1 MHASSLNL
9 RSSLKLLLVIL
20 VAAVAVTLPTMLVA
34 QGYFGT
40 VSGTLTDSSGAIVQ
54 GAHVTLEDEQKG
66 YKFTTTSDNSGRY
79 LFASIPPGTY
89 SVAAE
94 MKGFEKTVIDH
105 IKLNVSENPTANL
118 ILRVAT
124 SKETVRVEAQAQ
136 TIATEDAVTGQVVD
150 RRFINDLPLIN
161 RSVMNLTYL
170 APGVTDADDQCSEVQ
185 GCTGTNF
192 IINGSRTSGADVL
205 LDGASATNF
214 EPNGGITQVTYLPSP
229 EAVEEYKL
237 QQSNFSAEYGFSG
250 ASVVNMVTRS
260 GTNSFHGSVYD
271 FVRNTIGDANDWFND
286 RAGVPIAQLHRH
298 NFGATIGGPIIKN
311 RTFFFFDYEGVR
323 ASNPT
328 THTAGVPST
337 LERTGD
343 FGEICAANGGTF
355 DSTGMCSA
363 TAGQLWDP
371 YSVGPNSYS
380 SADGGPVRNTFI
392 PYNNLANYISP
403 GSPNLPANLQPAPGV
418 KGNLIDPVA
427 LKVLNLFPAANN
439 PAQGIYNNWIASG
452 ATRNPNDQFDVKIDH
467 RFNDKNLLS
476 GRYSQQWSSSIGFD
490 CFKTL
495 IDPCGHGPDK
505 STSHV
510 FTLNDAYTF
519 SPTLLLTTTLGFT
532 RGAFHRLA
540 YNSSLGSD
548 PLGTLGFPSYLK
560 SNGFNGVPALLI
572 SDYVGADFANAGND
586 PYGNYKQGQD
596 TGQLTVLLSKIHG
609 PHELKVGFEGRL
621 HQQNYIQTN
630 APLGYFQFD
639 NRGSSLCSQPGITT
653 TCADTANANNSSGG
667 DSMAS
672 FLMGQ
677 MMGPGGYY
685 EIQFQP
691 ATQNYQYAWFA
702 QDNWK
707 ITPKL
712 TLNLGLRYDVS
723 LPRTD
728 KFNHQDW
735 FNPNAVN
742 PLNNGS
748 ISYTDPLTGQPVTR
762 PLLGGE
768 VFATPNQRTNYVTD
782 WSNIQPRLGFAY
794 QFEQKMVVRGG
805 YGIYYGQSRSGASG
819 VVPWGSAGFD
829 EYTNVITTFNSDRTT
844 PYLHLSNPFPNG
856 LNQPAGSSLGLLN
869 DVGFGANG
877 PLRIAAANRSP
888 QEQTWTFG
896 IERQLPANIVV
907 SADYIGKKGT
917 HLPFAGSSYYFDIL
931 GPWVEQYAGNTPQMN
946 ALTSNVANPFYPK
959 IITNPNSSLAQPT
972 IPGYQLELPYPQFTS
987 VFTDDQLNANSIY
1000 HGLQLTAKKAFSNG
1014 LEFLVNYTWSKSI
1027 DDSSTSDDNVTW
1039 TGSFS
1044 SQQDPNKPWLER
1056 SLSTFDIPSV
1066 LKFSYS
1072 YNLPFGRGKTLFG
1085 NMPRVLDAVV
1095 GGWRINGIWQ
1105 IASGRPMTLAVAGGG
1120 TPIPTYGAQRPNITG
1135 KLKRNYGSRTDPSGH
1150 GWVDQFF
1157 GDPNTAPTTDSNGN
1171 TVPGDI
1177 LNIPAPFTMGNARR
1191 AIADVRTPLL
1201 FASDMSLIKEFLLSS
1216 VHEGVHLELRLEAQ
1230 NAFNHPTF
1238 SVASPNYGGYGT
1250 QGVGDPSFGVI
1261 TSMSPIGPRQAQL
1274 AVKISF

>member
-1 MHASSLNL
+1 MHAPTSIHRNQRGLFPAL
-9 RSSLKLLLVIL
+9 FMVVALLLP
-20 VAAVAVTLPTMLVA
+20 AVLLG

-40 VSGTLTDSSGAIVQ
+40 VSGVLSDATGAVVQ
-54 GAHVTLEDEQKG
+54 GAKVTLLDEEKG
-66 YKFTTTSDNSGRY
+66 YKFTTTSDTNGRY

-89 SVAAE
+89 SVTAE
-94 MKGFEKTVIDH
+94 AKGFQKTSVTH
-105 IKLNVSENPTANL
+105 VKLNVSENPTANL
-118 ILRVAT
+118 TLRVAAAT
-124 SKETVRVEAQAQ
+124 ESIRVEAQTT
-136 TIATEDAVTGQVVD
+136 TIATEDAVTGQVID
-150 RRFINDLPLIN
+150 RRFINDMPLIN

-170 APGVTDADDQCSEVQ
+170 APGVTDSDDQCSEVA

-192 IINGSRTSGADVL
+192 VINGSRPSGADVL

-214 EPNGGITQVTYLPSP
+214 EPNGGITSVTYLPSP
-229 EAVEEYKL
+229 EAVEEFKL

-260 GTNSFHGSVYD
+260 GSNSFHGSAYD
-271 FVRNTIGDANDWFND
+271 FIRNTIGDANDWFND
-286 RAGVPIAQLHRH
+286 RGGVPIPQVHRH
-298 NFGATIGGPIIKN
+298 NFGGTIGGPIFKN
-311 RTFFFFDYEGVR
+311 KTFFFFDYEGVR
-323 ASNPT
+323 SSNPET
-328 THTAGVPST
+328 RTAGVPSA

-343 FGEICAANGGTF
+343 FGEICGANGGTF
-355 DSTGMCSA
+355 NSSGMCSA

-380 SADGGPVRNTFI
+380 TADGGPVRSTFI
-392 PYNNLANYISP
+392 PFNNLAAYASP
-403 GSPNLPANLQPAPGV
+403 GSPNLPASLEPTPGV

-427 LKVLNLFPAANN
+427 QKVLNLFPAANN
-439 PAQGIYNNWIASG
+439 QAQGIYNNWIASG
-452 ATRNPNDQFDVKIDH
+452 VSRSPNDQFDVKIDH
-467 RFNDKNLLS
+467 RFSDKNLLS
-476 GRYSQQWSSSIGFD
+476 GRYSQQWGSSIGLD

-495 IDPCGHGPDK
+495 IDPCGHGADK

-510 FTLNDAYTF
+510 ITLNDAYTF
-519 SPTLLLTTTLGFT
+519 SPTLLLNATLGFT
-532 RGAFHRLA
+532 RGAFHELA
-540 YNSSLGSD
+540 YNSSLGAD
-548 PLGTLGFPSYLK
+548 PLGALGFPEYLK
-560 SNGFNGVPALLI
+560 ANGFNGVPAMI
-572 SDYVGADFANAGND
+572 FSGYVGAGFANAGND

-609 PHELKVGFEGRL
+609 PHEMKFGFEGRL

-630 APLGYFQFD
+630 APLGYFNF
-639 NRGSSLCSQPGITT
+639 NNVGSSLCSQPGATT
-653 TCADTANANNSSGG
+653 KCADKANANKTSGG

-677 MMGPGGYY
+677 MEGPGGTY

-691 ATQNYQYAWFA
+691 ATQNYQYAWFG

-707 ITPKL
+707 VTSKL

-728 KFNHQDW
+728 KFNHQNW
-735 FNPNAVN
+735 FNPNAIN
-742 PLNNGS
+742 PLNGGS
-748 ISYTDPLTGQPVTR
+748 ISYANPLTAVTGR

-768 VFATPNQRTNYVTD
+768 VFATPSDRTNYITD
-782 WSNIQPRLGFAY
+782 WSNIQPRFGFAY
-794 QFEQKMVVRGG
+794 QFAQKMVVRGG

-829 EYTNVITTFNSDRTT
+829 EYTNVITSYNSDRIT

-856 LNQPAGSSLGLLN
+856 LNQPAGRSLGLLN

-896 IERQLPANIVV
+896 IERQLPSNIVV

-931 GPWVEQYAGNTPQMN
+931 GPWVEQFAGNTPEMN
-946 ALTSNVANPFYPK
+946 LLNSSVANPFYG
-959 IITNPNSSLAQPT
+959 IITNPNSSLAHPT
-972 IPGYQLELPYPQFTS
+972 IPGYQLDLPYPEFTGIS
-987 VFTDDQLNANSIY
+987 TDDQLNANSIY

-1072 YNLPFGRGKTLFG
+1072 YNLPFGRGRTFFG
-1085 NMPRVLDAVV
+1085 NMPRVLDAVI
-1095 GGWRINGIWQ
+1095 GGWRTNGIWQ
-1105 IASGRPMTLAVAGGG
+1105 IASGRPLTLAVAGGG
-1120 TPIPTYGAQRPNITG
+1120 TPIPTYGAQRPAMTG
-1135 KLKRNYGSRTDPSGH
+1135 RLKRNYRSRTEGGV

-1157 GDPNTAPTTDSNGN
+1157 ADPKTGPTTDSNGN
-1171 TVPGDI
+1171 TIPGDI
-1177 LNIPAPFTMGNARR
+1177 LNVPAPYTFGNVRR

-1201 FASDMSLIKEFLLSS
+1201 FACDMSLIKEFLLSN
-1216 VHEGVHLELRLEAQ
+1216 VHEGIHLELRLEAQ
-1230 NAFNHPTF
+1230 NAFNHPLF
-1238 SVASPNYGGYGT
+1238 SVTTPNYGGYGT
-1250 QGVGDPSFGVI
+1250 QAIGDPTFGML
-1261 TSMSPIGPRQAQL
+1261 TSMSPIGPRQGQL